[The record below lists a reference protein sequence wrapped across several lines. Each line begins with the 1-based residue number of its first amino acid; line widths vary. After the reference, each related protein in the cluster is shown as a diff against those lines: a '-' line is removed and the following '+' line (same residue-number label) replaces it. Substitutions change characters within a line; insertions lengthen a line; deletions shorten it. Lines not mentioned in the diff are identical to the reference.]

1 MFKERER
8 VCACERQRVR
18 AKVNNTQRNEEHNS
32 VSNCLEATLFIL
44 FVKHSGGISGK
55 KYRKLN
61 ENILNI

>member
-1 MFKERER
+1 MFKERVC

-44 FVKHSGGISGK
+44 FVKHSGEIWEK
-55 KYRKLN
+55 ICRKIN
-61 ENILNI
+61 